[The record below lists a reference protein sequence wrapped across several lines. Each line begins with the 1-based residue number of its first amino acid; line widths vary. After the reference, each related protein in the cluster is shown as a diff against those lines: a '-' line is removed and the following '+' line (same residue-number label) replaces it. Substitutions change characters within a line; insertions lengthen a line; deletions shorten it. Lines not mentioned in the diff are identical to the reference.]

1 MLKKTTKND
10 SIYLEYKSVNIEM
23 PNNIRLNDRVS
34 ARFELWEDTKFDSA
48 SIVVGYFDQDS
59 VSQYRTDTIQVV
71 NGKASFEFIANKSG
85 VFFLRGELIGINK
98 KTYSNSDLVEETLAD
113 FRAFEEKIEVHQSI
127 RDANDH

>member
-1 MLKKTTKND
+1 MERSDPIMLKKTTKND

-34 ARFELWEDTKFDSA
+34 ARFELWEDTKFDWA

-71 NGKASFEFIANKSG
+71 NGEASFEFIANKSG

-113 FRAFEEKIEVHQSI
+113 FRAFEEKIEVH
-127 RDANDH
+127 